1 MACHH
6 RSPDR
11 DRRYLRDEL
20 QEHAGTAMGIWLFH
34 RRRTDPSY
42 LRGAVLAVPARRMV
56 VSSRPADPVQSV
68 NCFDFGTAQSV
79 RPIRYIFLLKAF
91 HFGGARRGSR
101 YPAVVADRLMS
112 LWVKSGHVQCKRAC
126 LLYSK

>member
-34 RRRTDPSY
+34 RRRTDLNY
-42 LRGAVLAVPARRMV
+42 LCDAVLAVPARRMV
-56 VSSRPADPVQSV
+56 V
-68 NCFDFGTAQSV
+68 
-79 RPIRYIFLLKAF
+79 
-91 HFGGARRGSR
+91 RRGAPIPCRHWPVLISAR
-101 YPAVVADRLMS
+101 TNRFALFVTFS
-112 LWVKSGHVQCKRAC
+112 S
-126 LLYSK
+126 SKHSISVERVEA

>member
-6 RSPDR
+6 CSPDR

-34 RRRTDPSY
+34 RRRDDPNY

-56 VSSRPADPVQSV
+56 VSSRIADLVQAV
-68 NCFDFGTAQSV
+68 AWFDFGTAQSV
-79 RPIRYIFLLKAF
+79 RPIRYIFLLKAL
-91 HFGGARRGSR
+91 HFGERVEAEPTRSR
-101 YPAVVADRLMS
+101 YPAILVADRLMS
-112 LWVKSGHVQCKRAC
+112 AFKRMI
-126 LLYSK
+126 L